1 VLAEPERT
9 PYDLNFRLLGF
20 RVRIH
25 PFFWLGTVILGLN
38 ALRQEN
44 GPILLAIWVV
54 VVFVSILVHELGH
67 ALAYRMYGSGSHIV
81 LWVFG
86 GLAVGNPDVAGR
98 KRRIFVSLAG
108 PLASLALFGIVYG
121 SDLLTNWGAAYG
133 KLVTDLYFQLVFVN
147 LVWTIMNLLPVYPLD
162 GGQVSREL
170 CEGKWPGR
178 GTRLSLQISFWFAV
192 AVTVYSL
199 VCALDLRLNGA
210 QLTGKIP
217 WWVHGSPYTA
227 LLFGLLAFNSYQLLQ
242 YYRGRGYYYEGADD
256 RLPWEK

>member
-9 PYDLNFRLLGF
+9 PYDLHFRLFGF

-25 PFFWLGTVILGLN
+25 PLFWLGTVILGLN

-54 VVFVSILVHELGH
+54 VVFVSILIHELGH
-67 ALAYRMYGSGSHIV
+67 ALAFRMYGTDAHIV
-81 LWVFG
+81 LWIFG
-86 GLAVGNPDVAGR
+86 GLAVGTPDVSGR

-121 SDLLTNWGAAYG
+121 SHLLANWGNAPNY
-133 KLVTDLYFQLVFVN
+133 LVRDLYIQLVFVN
-147 LVWTIMNLLPVYPLD
+147 LVWTIMNLMPVYPLD

-192 AVTVYSL
+192 AVAVYSL
-199 VCALDLRLNGA
+199 ACELDWRVLGA
-210 QLTGKIP
+210 KFVIYIP
-217 WWVHGSPYTA
+217 WWATGSAYTA
-227 LLFGLLAFNSYQLLQ
+227 LLFGMLAFNSYQLLQ

>member
-9 PYDLNFRLLGF
+9 PYDLNFRLFGF

-25 PFFWLGTVILGLN
+25 PLFWLGTVILGLN

-44 GPILLAIWVV
+44 GPIVLLIWVV

-67 ALAYRMYGSGSHIV
+67 ALAYRMYRSDAHIV
-81 LWVFG
+81 LWIFG
-86 GLAVGNPDVAGR
+86 GLAVGTPDVAGR

-108 PLASLALFGIVYG
+108 PLASLTLFGIVYG
-121 SDLLTNWGAAYG
+121 SHLLTNWGISHG
-133 KLVTDLYFQLVFVN
+133 ELVADLYLSLFFVN
-147 LVWTIMNLLPVYPLD
+147 LVWTILNLFPVYPLD

-192 AVTVYSL
+192 AVAVYCL
-199 VCALDLRLNGA
+199 ACELDSRVLGRQFISSIPLWARGTA
-210 QLTGKIP
+210 YTGI
-217 WWVHGSPYTA
+217 
-227 LLFGLLAFNSYQLLQ
+227 LFGLLAFNSYQLLQ